1 MKRMIPVAV
10 ALLILTAAC
19 ASQKQSITY
28 RPPQEAPLIAKT
40 IGLVVRD
47 VRQDKEV
54 LSPTVQE
61 MKIMSGLGGVVNL
74 LMPKARASLDPTDIV
89 QAFDEALK
97 IRLANIGVAVRS
109 GDLPDGTTLVIDIE
123 KVRLDLVSSNFRA
136 DVNYL
141 ARVIQQGKVIHEERV
156 LGNVEKYNLLGEKT
170 GREVISQA
178 FSTAINNLPIRI
190 LQKPAGQP

>member
-109 GDLPDGTTLVIDIE
+109 GDLPDGTTLAIDIE

-190 LQKPAGQP
+190 LQKPAGRP

>member
-1 MKRMIPVAV
+1 MKRMIPVAL
-10 ALLILTAAC
+10 ALLILTMAC
-19 ASQKQSITY
+19 ATKKPSITY
-28 RPPQEAPLIAKT
+28 TPPQEAPLIAKT

-47 VRQDKEV
+47 VRQDKEI
-54 LSPTVQE
+54 LSPTVLE
-61 MKIMSGLGGVVNL
+61 MKIMSGVGAVVNL
-74 LMPKARASLDPTDIV
+74 LMPKAKPGFDQTDIV
-89 QAFDEALK
+89 QVFDEALK

-109 GDLPDGTTLVIDIE
+109 GDLPDGTTLAIDIE

-156 LGNVEKYNLLGEKT
+156 LGNVEQYNLLGEKT

>member
-109 GDLPDGTTLVIDIE
+109 GDLPDGTTLAIDIE